1 MAPKRIFKKQIKE
14 KKERVGFQEQPKQKP
29 TLFPKIYRFI
39 TERWKLV
46 VASLVSGLIII
57 AIILQGI
64 SLYHNIQEEKRIEE
78 ERGKTSRELKFWK
91 DSLTQYPQFRDIYL
105 RIASLEYRLG
115 NKEAAR
121 ENVRKALEIDP
132 NSKEAREM
140 EKQFE

>member
-1 MAPKRIFKKQIKE
+1 MAPKRILKKQEKE
-14 KKERVGFQEQPKQKP
+14 KKEEVVFQEKTKQKSA
-29 TLFPKIYRFI
+29 LFPKIYRFI
-39 TERWKLV
+39 TERWKLA
-46 VASLVSGLIII
+46 VASLISGLIII
-57 AIILQGI
+57 AITLQSV
-64 SLYHNIQEEKRIEE
+64 SLFRNIQDEKRIEE
-78 ERGKTSRELKFWK
+78 ERGKTTKELKFWK
-91 DSLTQYPQFRDIYL
+91 DSLAQYPQFRDIYL

>member
-1 MAPKRIFKKQIKE
+1 MKKKPLKQSKKNLVVPDEPANSPKFS
-14 KKERVGFQEQPKQKP
+14 
-29 TLFPKIYRFI
+29 LFPRIYRFI
-39 TERWKLV
+39 TERWKLI

-57 AIILQGI
+57 AIILQSI

-78 ERGKTSRELKFWK
+78 ERGKTVRELKFWK